1 MDLLNTTQLIS
12 RLAISETSLKRLI
25 RDRLFP
31 APRSILG
38 RKKVWYRLDVDKWL
52 VEQIGIPGIPGDQ
65 TESAD
70 HKSGNWLQSYVGDLA
85 EWGRS

>member
-38 RKKVWYRLDVDKWL
+38 RKKVWYRLDVDDWL
-52 VEQIGIPGIPGDQ
+52 AKQIGIPGDQ

>member
-1 MDLLNTTQLIS
+1 M
-12 RLAISETSLKRLI
+12 RAGGPPWVEE
-25 RDRLFP
+25 
-31 APRSILG
+31 AG
-38 RKKVWYRLDVDKWL
+38 LDML
-52 VEQIGIPGIPGDQ
+52 VEQIGTPGDQ